1 MRDPTAPSSAPSG
14 LSIPNT
20 LSFLFAVVLTC
31 SACNQH
37 EPGSERFIK
46 HEVPFSTSSW
56 TGQANLYTTPDG
68 KVVLTWLE
76 KVERERYA
84 LRLAVR
90 QAGIWSVPRTITE
103 GNAFVIHWAELPSL
117 VELPN
122 GQWIMSWIEEAKEG
136 KEYTEI
142 KISKS
147 NDEGV
152 TWGPPIELRPDN
164 KLAYRSSIFPLP
176 WGEGNMAVI
185 YLDGRDLS
193 DGKGRLERRM
203 KVRFTTFST
212 DGKRGLDAIVD
223 NLACDCCRPALART
237 ARGLV
242 ATYRHR
248 DPKETRDIYIA
259 RYGDESWTRP
269 VPVHDDGWILK
280 GCPLNGPALSTSGD
294 TVAVAWF
301 TGARE
306 MGRVFVAF
314 SDNGGATFGLPIL
327 VSDQFTFGRVAIELV
342 SDKAALVSWL
352 DIGKQGGT
360 LMARLVMKDGA
371 MGKSFP
377 VSQRGGA
384 SLSRIPHMARVGK
397 ELLFAWTDS
406 GEPGS
411 LRVASLTQ
419 EPK

>member
-1 MRDPTAPSSAPSG
+1 MPYTV
-14 LSIPNT
+14 
-20 LSFLFAVVLTC
+20 FLLLAVVLTC
-31 SACNQH
+31 SACTRH

-56 TGQANLYTTPDG
+56 TGQANLYITPDG
-68 KVVLTWLE
+68 KAVLTWLE
-76 KVERERYA
+76 KVGRERYA
-84 LRLAVR
+84 LRLSVR
-90 QAGIWSVPRTITE
+90 QGGIWSVPRTITE
-103 GNAFVIHWAELPSL
+103 GYAFVIHWAELPSL

-136 KEYTEI
+136 KEYTQI
-142 KISKS
+142 KISRS
-147 NDEGV
+147 NDQGA
-152 TWGPPIELRPDN
+152 TWGTPIALRPDE

-176 WGEGNMAVI
+176 WGKGDIAII

-193 DGKGRLERRM
+193 DGTGRLERRM
-203 KVRFTTFST
+203 KVRFTTFYP
-212 DGKRGLDAIVD
+212 DGKPGLDAIVD
-223 NLACDCCRPALART
+223 PLACDCCRPALART
-237 ARGLV
+237 VRGLV
-242 ATYRHR
+242 AAYRHR
-248 DPKETRDIYIA
+248 DSKETRDIYIA
-259 RYGDESWTRP
+259 RYGNEFWTRP

-294 TVAVAWF
+294 TVAIAWF
-301 TGARE
+301 TGAGE

-314 SDNGGATFGLPIL
+314 SDDGGATFGLPIL
-327 VSDQFTFGRVAIELV
+327 VSDHFTFGRVDIALV

-360 LMARLVMKDGA
+360 LMARLVMKDGTT
-371 MGKSFP
+371 GKSFP

-384 SLSRIPHMARVGK
+384 SVSRIPHMARMGK

-406 GEPGS
+406 GEPGR
-411 LRVASLTQ
+411 LKVASLTQ